1 MKEKEISQEEV
12 WDNIATPW
20 KEFRAKPIPE
30 VQDFLKSKKGKILD
44 LCCGS
49 GRNFTNING
58 TIYGVDFSEKMLKH
72 AKEFAE
78 NEKINVV
85 LKKSGADKLPF
96 EDNFFDS
103 AIYIAA
109 LHCIESEIARKNSI
123 KELYRVLKKGAEVL
137 ITVWDKNQKKFEDV
151 PKQNFIS
158 WTVKG
163 KGEFRRYY
171 YLYEKNEFVDLL
183 KNAGFSIVKIY
194 EKGNENINYSTR
206 KAYSEKN
213 IIAIVKK

>member
-1 MKEKEISQEEV
+1 MEELSQEEV
-12 WDNIATPW
+12 WDNIANPW

-30 VQDFLKSKKGKILD
+30 VQDFLKDKKGEILD

-49 GRNFTNING
+49 GRNFAKING
-58 TIYGVDFSEKMLKH
+58 TIYGVDFSEKMLKY

-85 LKKSGADKLPF
+85 LKKSRADKLPF
-96 EDNFFDS
+96 TDNFFDS

-109 LHCIESEIARKNSI
+109 LHCIPSEKERKDSL
-123 KELYRVLKKGAEVL
+123 KELYRVLKPKAEL
-137 ITVWDKNQKKFEDV
+137 MITVWDKNQRKFEDV

-158 WTVKG
+158 WEVKG
-163 KGEFRRYY
+163 KGEFKRYY
-171 YLYEKNEFVDLL
+171 YLYEKQEFLDLL
-183 KNAGFSIVKIY
+183 KSAGFNIVKIY
-194 EKGNENINYSTR
+194 EKDNENTNYSTR

-213 IIAIVKK
+213 ITAIVRK